1 MVRDIFIAH
10 CSNCLLQAM
19 AGGGA
24 QLGRLLIVFGALLI
38 VIGALFILGDK
49 LSWLRLGRLPG
60 DFSWERGSVRI
71 YFPLMTSIL
80 LSLLLTLIFWLF
92 RK

>member
-1 MVRDIFIAH
+1 MD
-10 CSNCLLQAM
+10 
-19 AGGGA
+19 GGGV
-24 QLGRLLIVFGALLI
+24 QLGRWLIVFGI
-38 VIGALFILGDK
+38 VFVVVGILFVFGGK

-60 DFSWERGSVRI
+60 DFAWGRGSVRI

-80 LSLLLTLIFWLF
+80 LSLILTLIFWLF